1 MRRYTFRRKQRLRRR
16 DDFRRVI
23 RTARSAADHRLVV
36 YVAANNLG
44 CTRLGTSVGKRI
56 GPAVER
62 NRVKRLIREAFRLL
76 QYELPSGLDLL
87 VIPRD
92 TEPPTLQGYR
102 RSLLA
107 LSRRAARKLAKRGE
121 TPTP

>member
-1 MRRYTFRRKQRLRRR
+1 MRRYTFRRKQRLRLR
-16 DDFRRVI
+16 DDFRRVF
-23 RTARSAADHRLVV
+23 RTACSVADRRLVV
-36 YVAANNLG
+36 YVAANDVG

-56 GPAVER
+56 GPAVKR

-92 TEPPTLQGYR
+92 IEPPTLEGYR

-107 LSRRAARKLAKRGE
+107 LSRRAARKLAGNDE
-121 TPTP
+121 